1 MCYDRS
7 ADNILYDRDLTEKM
21 IRENY
26 ACIYAYCFRHLGH
39 RETAEDITQE
49 VFLRFFSHAERYR
62 EYGKLKNYLYVI
74 AGNLIRDYHRKCDR
88 HSLSG
93 VCEEQEHIPMTAE
106 VVRRGDFSFGSE
118 ESEQVIERL
127 HVREAL
133 AVLDA
138 DERDIVI
145 LRYYQELRIKD
156 IAMIKRMPAST
167 VRYQLRRAEKRL
179 KKELLAGKER

>member
-1 MCYDRS
+1 MFH
-7 ADNILYDRDLTEKM
+7 ILRREAPDDERFAEKL
-21 IRENY
+21 ICENY
-26 ACIYAYCFRHLGH
+26 EDIYKYCYRHL
-39 RETAEDITQE
+39 REKTLAEDITQE

-106 VVRRGDFSFGSE
+106 ALRRRDFSFWAE

-127 HVREAL
+127 HVQEAL

-138 DERDIVI
+138 DEQDIVI

-167 VRYQLRRAEKRL
+167 VRYQLRRGEKRV